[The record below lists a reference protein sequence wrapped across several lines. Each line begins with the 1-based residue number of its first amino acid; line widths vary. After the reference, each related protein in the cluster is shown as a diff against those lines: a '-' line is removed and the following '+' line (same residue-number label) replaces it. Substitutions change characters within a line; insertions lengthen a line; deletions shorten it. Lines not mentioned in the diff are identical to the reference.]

1 MNLVQHL
8 KPMYVLMENVVDLV
22 KFANGF
28 LGRYVLDRLIGLN
41 YQFRMG
47 IMAVSAYGLP

>member
-1 MNLVQHL
+1 
-8 KPMYVLMENVVDLV
+8 MYVLMENVVGLV

-28 LGRYVLDRLIGLN
+28 LGRYALGHLIGMN

-47 IMAVSAYGLP
+47 IMAIGAYEFP